1 LLNAPSP
8 LVSRHLTV
16 GCSTGYMVDSRGD
29 WLRLVEQAAAT
40 STLAVELS
48 ALSEAELPGLVEFL
62 REGRSMP
69 FHYVSVHA
77 PSKALALS
85 EKARVDLLRGLPPR
99 VRAIVVHP
107 DVIEDVATWR
117 RLGRRLVIENMDGR
131 KSEGQSAD
139 ELALLFEEL
148 PHAGLCF
155 DIAHAKHV
163 DPTLATGGAL
173 LDRFAARLRQVHLSS
188 LDQDGH
194 HVPLTDDDEALFGE
208 LLERCRDVP
217 WILEAPPPQRWVRA
231 LKATTLIAV

>member
-1 LLNAPSP
+1 MVPALLDAPSP

-29 WLRLVEQAAAT
+29 WLTLVEQAAAT

-48 ALSEAELPGLVEFL
+48 ALSEAELPGLVGFL
-62 REGRSMP
+62 RGDLPMP
-69 FHYVSVHA
+69 FHYLSVHA
-77 PSKALALS
+77 PSKGLALG
-85 EKARVDLLRGLPPR
+85 EDERVGLLMRLPPR
-99 VRAIVVHP
+99 VRAIVTHP
-107 DVIEDVATWR
+107 DVIEDVAAWR
-117 RLGRRLVIENMDGR
+117 PLGRRLVIENMDAR
-131 KSEGQSAD
+131 KSDGQTAD

-148 PHAGLCF
+148 PLAGLCF

-163 DPTLATGGAL
+163 DPTLAEGRAL

-217 WILEAPPPQRWVRA
+217 WILEAPLR
-231 LKATTLIAV
+231 

>member
-1 LLNAPSP
+1 MVPALLNVPSP

-85 EKARVDLLRGLPPR
+85 EDARVDLLRGLPPR

-107 DVIEDVATWR
+107 DVIEDVDPWR
-117 RLGRRLVIENMDGR
+117 P
-131 KSEGQSAD
+131 SA
-139 ELALLFEEL
+139 
-148 PHAGLCF
+148 G
-155 DIAHAKHV
+155 V
-163 DPTLATGGAL
+163 
-173 LDRFAARLRQVHLSS
+173 S
-188 LDQDGH
+188 
-194 HVPLTDDDEALFGE
+194 
-208 LLERCRDVP
+208 
-217 WILEAPPPQRWVRA
+217 
-231 LKATTLIAV
+231 